1 MVSTY
6 KKEGLEAK
14 PFIHYLPIVIACVMF
29 AFVPTAMQ
37 TSCNGIFLP
46 ELGKDYG
53 VPTSQIS
60 IYLTIGN
67 LTAAVFAPIIG
78 QLLARFDV
86 RAITTIML
94 LGAAGSFFSLSISAS
109 LIQVWVS
116 GALMTGFCTSFVGLV
131 NPTILTRW
139 FKDLKG
145 TMIGIAAAFTGFGG
159 VVFIPIGQSIISM
172 FGYREA
178 YLAYAVLILILCLP
192 GSLLILRS
200 HPHDRGMLPYMSEK
214 RKAGLL
220 HEEKPGMSTWT
231 VDPSIAMKN
240 PAFYLLGLATG
251 ILGWCLLL
259 NPHFPTYVGT
269 LEAAGINVIITGA
282 MLATLVSGSQGI
294 GKLVLGALS
303 DKSPMKTIVFAGC
316 LGAFSVL
323 AIWWGP
329 TTLAMPLGT
338 IAFGFFFATS
348 AVLMPMLAGS
358 VFGTGENYSIILG
371 RSQTITKLITAP
383 GAMVWPFLAENAG
396 GWGTVFGCVAVLIVI
411 VVLCS
416 WLVRYF
422 GSKIPHIPVDAEGN
436 VINQK

>member
-1 MVSTY
+1 MNEGNN
-6 KKEGLEAK
+6 KEGLQPK
-14 PFIHYLPIVIACVMF
+14 SFRHYLPVVIACVMF

-46 ELGKDYG
+46 ELGKDYS

-78 QLLARFDV
+78 QLLARFNIRV
-86 RAITTIML
+86 ITSIML
-94 LGAAGSFFSLSISAS
+94 LGASGSFLSLSFSTS
-109 LIQVWVS
+109 LVQVWIS

-159 VVFIPIGQSIISM
+159 VVFIPIGQTVISM
-172 FGYREA
+172 IGYREA
-178 YLAYAVLILILCLP
+178 YLVYSILILVLCLP
-192 GSLLILRS
+192 CSLLLLKS
-200 HPHDRGMLPYMSEK
+200 HPHERGMLPFVSKK
-214 RKAGLL
+214 RKQGKL
-220 HEEKPGMSTWT
+220 HETKPGMSTWT
-231 VDPSIAMKN
+231 IDPNLAMKN
-240 PAFYLLGLATG
+240 PSFYLLGLATG
-251 ILGWCLLL
+251 VLGWCLLL

-269 LEAAGINVIITGA
+269 LEAAGINAIITGA
-282 MLATLVSGSQGI
+282 MLATLISGSQGV
-294 GKLVLGALS
+294 GKLVLGSLS
-303 DKSPMKTIVFAGC
+303 DKSPMKTICFAGS
-316 LGAFSVL
+316 LGVFSIL
-323 AIWWGP
+323 AIWLGP
-329 TTLAMPLGT
+329 TTIAMPIGAV
-338 IAFGFFFATS
+338 AFGFFFATS

-383 GAMVWPFLAENAG
+383 GAMVWPYLAENAG
-396 GWGTVFGCVAVLIVI
+396 GWGTVFACVIILIV
-411 VVLCS
+411 VVVVCS

-436 VINQK
+436 ITK